1 MKEITYTK
9 AYEELQQI
17 VNDMENEDINIDEL
31 EKNIKRASE
40 LLKICKDKLHKT
52 ELNVLK
58 NLEDIKTYEVE

>member
-1 MKEITYTK
+1 MKEHSYTK

-17 VNDMENEDINIDEL
+17 VEGMENEDINIDDL

-52 ELNVLK
+52 EQSVLK
-58 NLEDIKTYEVE
+58 NLEEIKTYEAE

>member
-1 MKEITYTK
+1 MKEQSYTK

-17 VNDMENEDINIDEL
+17 VESMENEDVSIDDL

-52 ELNVLK
+52 EISVLK
-58 NLEDIKTYEVE
+58 NLEDIKAYEVD